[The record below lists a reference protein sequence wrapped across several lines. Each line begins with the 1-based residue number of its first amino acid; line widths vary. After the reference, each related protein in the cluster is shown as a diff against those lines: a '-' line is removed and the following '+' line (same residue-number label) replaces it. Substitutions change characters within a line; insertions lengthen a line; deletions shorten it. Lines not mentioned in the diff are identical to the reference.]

1 MFNVHVAFVLVAW
14 RSGSIVRHT
23 NWVALHRVR
32 LVLGWVTV
40 IGRVH
45 HLSLH
50 LANWVNSALHPSRI
64 AKLSTG
70 LAGVKVAMSPLLG
83 SILCGL
89 QGVMCPWF
97 DFRFLCYMYCLL
109 VYIICFPHLS
119 FYPNFFLIYLFPLRT
134 DPLHFQAGCRKW
146 WLKWLKF
153 FVFILWR
160 SSFSWSVN
168 ACFCCVSSSFFP
180 HERLVGET
188 SPKWRI
194 LCRVGRKT
202 TARSIGQLLGCDW
215 LQGRHTKTGQLAAI
229 KVMKVNEVR
238 TWRLSIDIL
247 FATLC
252 HTVTFFAF

>member
-1 MFNVHVAFVLVAW
+1 MAFVLVAW
-14 RSGSIVRHT
+14 HSGSIVRHT

-119 FYPNFFLIYLFPLRT
+119 FYPNFFHIYLFHYLSFPLRI
-134 DPLHFQAGCRKW
+134 DPLHFQAGCRKRRLNGFSFLCLFCDAVVSLDRW
-146 WLKWLKF
+146 MHA
-153 FVFILWR
+153 FVAL
-160 SSFSWSVN
+160 VL
-168 ACFCCVSSSFFP
+168 VFFP

-194 LCRVGRKT
+194 LWDVKP
-202 TARSIGQLLGCDW
+202 QLDLSVSY
-215 LQGRHTKTGQLAAI
+215 LAVDACL
-229 KVMKVNEVR
+229 
-238 TWRLSIDIL
+238 W
-247 FATLC
+247 
-252 HTVTFFAF
+252 